1 MRDAQVDLI
10 NIGLRFNKAAMPVL
24 EHVNLRVE
32 KGEFVSFIGRSGCGK
47 TSLLQLIAGLTKP
60 SEGQVRVGGH
70 PVLEPRDEMTYVF
83 QKPILLEWK
92 NVLENVLLPFEL
104 KRRVTSDD
112 REKAKE
118 ILSLVGLAGNEDKFP
133 HELSGGMMSRVSLAR
148 ALLTRPDV
156 LLMDEPFAALDAL
169 TKGQMQ
175 GELAKLSHQFN
186 PTVLFITHDIQ
197 EAVFLSDR
205 ILLMGGSPAQIVK
218 EYAVPFSRPRQK
230 ELKFEKEFLELI
242 KIIHDDI
249 ENIGSAALT

>member
-1 MRDAQVDLI
+1 MRDAQVDLT

-32 KGEFVSFIGRSGCGK
+32 KGEFVSVIGRSGCGK

-60 SEGQVRVGGH
+60 SEGQVRVGGL

-104 KRRVTSDD
+104 KRRVTPDD
-112 REKAKE
+112 RGLAKE
-118 ILSLVGLAGNEDKFP
+118 ILSLVGLAGNEEKFP

-218 EYAVPFSRPRQK
+218 EYAVPYSRPRQK
-230 ELKFEKEFLELI
+230 ELKFEKGFLELI

-249 ENIGSAALT
+249 ENMGSAELT